1 MRTKL
6 KLNKVFKKHMK
17 YWYVFNKYNLFR
29 KKRKWYYQFYKYG
42 DDSILSIFI
51 YIGLLTTMC
60 VNKCLILIVVC
71 RNAD

>member
-1 MRTKL
+1 MRMKL

-29 KKRKWYYQFYKYG
+29 KKRKWYYQFYKYD

-51 YIGLLTTMC
+51 SNDDSKNTR
-60 VNKCLILIVVC
+60 VALIRLS
-71 RNAD
+71 